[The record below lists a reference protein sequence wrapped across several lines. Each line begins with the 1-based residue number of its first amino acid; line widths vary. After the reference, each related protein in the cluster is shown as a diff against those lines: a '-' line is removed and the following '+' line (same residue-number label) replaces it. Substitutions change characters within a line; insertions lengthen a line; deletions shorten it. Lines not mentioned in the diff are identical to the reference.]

1 MRRKTYRIQHVGFTR
16 FVQFFRA
23 MQTASIETVEHYSR
37 VTFRFEDGVSFEYR
51 LGRLPVAYMTESSSK
66 LSRVATCT
74 ERPGV
79 SVWSV
84 PDRIPPLNKEVTY
97 VYTPSKQV
105 TETELAE
112 IWEFSCGPNTY
123 ILVRSGTGPDKAAAS
138 HAAPAFS
145 ISVVSSTRE
154 CVYDLFGRFENGTE
168 IALHVTF
175 TPDPVY
181 L

>member
-1 MRRKTYRIQHVGFTR
+1 MIRKTYRIQHVGFTR
-16 FVQFFRA
+16 FVQFFHA
-23 MQTASIETVEHYSR
+23 MQTVSTEIVEHYSR

-51 LGRLPVAYMTESSSK
+51 LGRLPVAYMTESS
-66 LSRVATCT
+66 LSLVATCT
-74 ERPGV
+74 ERPGM

-84 PDRIPPLNKEVTY
+84 PDRIPPEEDITY
-97 VYTPSKQV
+97 VHTPSKQV

-123 ILVRSGTGPDKAAAS
+123 ILVRSGTGPNKAAAS
-138 HAAPAFS
+138 HAAPEFS
-145 ISVVSSTRE
+145 ISVVSPTRE

-168 IALHVTF
+168 IALQVTF
-175 TPDPVY
+175 TAAPVY

>member
-1 MRRKTYRIQHVGFTR
+1 MLRKTYRLQHVGFTR

-23 MQTASIETVEHYSR
+23 MQTASTEIVEHYSR

-51 LGRLPVAYMTESSSK
+51 LGRLPVAYMTDSS

-79 SVWSV
+79 AVWSV
-84 PDRIPPLNKEVTY
+84 PDRRPPPDEDVTY
-97 VYTPSKQV
+97 VCTPSKQV

-123 ILVRSGTGPDKAAAS
+123 ILVRSGTGPSKAAAS
-138 HAAPAFS
+138 HADPAFS
-145 ISVVSSTRE
+145 ISVVSPTRE

-168 IALHVTF
+168 TALQVTF
-175 TPDPVY
+175 TA
-181 L
+181 